1 MVFRVWNS
9 SWKGAG
15 KKKKKKKK
23 KKRTLLARKQE
34 S

>member
-23 KKRTLLARKQE
+23 KRTLLARKQE